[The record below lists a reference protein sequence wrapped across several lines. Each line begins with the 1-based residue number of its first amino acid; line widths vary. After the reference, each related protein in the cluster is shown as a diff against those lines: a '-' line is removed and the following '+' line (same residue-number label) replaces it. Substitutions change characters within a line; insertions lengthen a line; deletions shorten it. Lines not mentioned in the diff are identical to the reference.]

1 MKYHSISDYEPKDFD
16 AISMIS
22 TKDPFEVLEDINAV
36 LDDNRKSR
44 ECLVWH
50 RTPQGPDFWQSVYSD
65 GHNKASLKWLR
76 EMRAA
81 LVTAYPQTQ
90 GI

>member
-1 MKYHSISDYEPKDFD
+1 MKYHSISNYEPSDFD
-16 AISMIS
+16 AIPRV
-22 TKDPFEVLEDINAV
+22 TNRKPPEVLDVINSV

-44 ECLVWH
+44 DLLVWH
-50 RTPQGPDFWQSVYSD
+50 RTPQGPDFWQDVFSH

-90 GI
+90 GL

>member
-16 AISMIS
+16 SIPRVTSRKPS
-22 TKDPFEVLEDINAV
+22 EVLDVINEV

-44 ECLVWH
+44 DLLVWH
-50 RTPQGPDFWQSVYSD
+50 RTPQGPDFWQDVFSR
-65 GHNKASLKWLR
+65 GHNKTSLKWLR

-90 GI
+90 GL